1 MIYLIYTFTEGDF
14 YMKKLLSVSL
24 ALLLSLTMF
33 VGCNSGEKDSEGS
46 ENNDSEVVVMDG
58 KIDVLTDI
66 SLVKTLGRTYMA
78 EDNKLWLC
86 YSGTGVDFDFVGT
99 KCTIT
104 IAGDS
109 NATKND
115 PANNARIAIEVNGER
130 IVDDMINDYFKT
142 YTVFESEAE
151 QTVNVKVIKLS
162 ESAMSVCGISKIEV
176 EGSEVKPAAV
186 SDKKIEFIGDS
197 ITCGYGVDD
206 LVKENHFMTSTEDTT
221 KAYAYL
227 TAKALGADYSMVC
240 LSGHGIISGYSN
252 DGNKVENQIMPKF
265 YDYLGFCYGSFDSG
279 KQPQNMEWNHA
290 DYQPDLVVINLGTN
304 DDSYC
309 QNDAEKQLDYK
320 TQYIEFLKHIREVNP
335 DAHILCTLGVMGDR
349 LYPTIESVVADYT
362 AQTGDTNVSSMKFD
376 VQSPA
381 DGYAADWH
389 PTAVTQ
395 QKAADKLTAHIKELM
410 NW

>member
-1 MIYLIYTFTEGDF
+1 
-14 YMKKLLSVSL
+14 MKRLLSASL
-24 ALLLSLTMF
+24 ALVMSLALF
-33 VGCNSGEKDSEGS
+33 AGCGSDTKSNENSQ
-46 ENNDSEVVVMDG
+46 NNDSEVVIMDG
-58 KIDVLTDI
+58 KIDVLSNI
-66 SLVKTLGRTYMA
+66 SLVKTLGRTYYA

-99 KCTIT
+99 KCTVT

-109 NATKND
+109 GATKND

-130 IVDDMINDYFKT
+130 VVDDMINDYFKT
-142 YTVFESEAE
+142 YTVFESDTE
-151 QTVNVKVIKLS
+151 QNVNVKVIKLS

-176 EGSEVKPAAV
+176 EGSDVKPAAV

-206 LVKENHFMTSTEDTT
+206 PVKENHFMTSTEDTT

-265 YDYLGFCYGSFDSG
+265 YDYLGFSYGSFATG

-335 DAHILCTLGVMGDR
+335 DAHILCTLGIMGDR

-389 PTAVTQ
+389 PTDITQ
-395 QKAADKLTAHIKELM
+395 KKAAEKLTAHIKTLM

>member
-1 MIYLIYTFTEGDF
+1 MKRLISATLALV
-14 YMKKLLSVSL
+14 MSL
-24 ALLLSLTMF
+24 ALF
-33 VGCNSGEKDSEGS
+33 AGCGGDTKSNENSQKD
-46 ENNDSEVVVMDG
+46 DSEVVIMDG
-58 KIDVLTDI
+58 KIDVLSNI
-66 SLVKTLGRTYMA
+66 GLVKTLGRTYYA

-109 NATKND
+109 GATKND
-115 PANNARIAIEVNGER
+115 PANNARIAIEVNGQR
-130 IVDDMINDYFKT
+130 VVDDMINDYFKT

-151 QTVNVKVIKLS
+151 QNVNVKVIKLS

-176 EGSEVKPAAV
+176 EGSDVKPAAV

-206 LVKENHFMTSTEDTT
+206 PIKENHFMTLTEDTT

-265 YDYLGFCYGSFDSG
+265 YDYLGFSYGSFASG

-320 TQYIEFLKHIREVNP
+320 TQYIEFIKHIREVNP
-335 DAHILCTLGVMGDR
+335 DAHILCTLGIMGDR

-376 VQSPA
+376 VQSAA

-389 PTAVTQ
+389 PTDITQ
-395 QKAADKLTAHIKELM
+395 KKAAEKLTAHIKTLM

>member
-1 MIYLIYTFTEGDF
+1 
-14 YMKKLLSVSL
+14 MKRLLSASL
-24 ALLLSLTMF
+24 ALVMSLALF
-33 VGCNSGEKDSEGS
+33 AGCGSDTKSNENSQ
-46 ENNDSEVVVMDG
+46 NNDSEVVIMDG
-58 KIDVLTDI
+58 KIDVLSNI
-66 SLVKTLGRTYMA
+66 SLVKTLGRTYYA
-78 EDNKLWLC
+78 EDNKVWLC

-99 KCTIT
+99 KCTVT

-109 NATKND
+109 GATKND

-130 IVDDMINDYFKT
+130 VVDDMINDYFKT
-142 YTVFESEAE
+142 YTVFESDTE
-151 QTVNVKVIKLS
+151 QNVNVKVIKLS

-176 EGSEVKPAAV
+176 EGSDVKPAAV

-206 LVKENHFMTSTEDTT
+206 PVKENHFMTSTEDTT

-265 YDYLGFCYGSFDSG
+265 YDYLGFSYGSFASG

-335 DAHILCTLGVMGDR
+335 DAHILCTLGIMGDR

-389 PTAVTQ
+389 PTDITQ
-395 QKAADKLTAHIKELM
+395 KKAAEKLTAHIKTLM

>member
-1 MIYLIYTFTEGDF
+1 
-14 YMKKLLSVSL
+14 MKRLLSASL
-24 ALLLSLTMF
+24 ALVMSLALF
-33 VGCNSGEKDSEGS
+33 AGCGSDTKSNENSQ
-46 ENNDSEVVVMDG
+46 NNDSEVVIMDG
-58 KIDVLTDI
+58 KIDVLSNI
-66 SLVKTLGRTYMA
+66 SLVKTLGRTYYA

-99 KCTIT
+99 KCTVT

-109 NATKND
+109 GATKND

-130 IVDDMINDYFKT
+130 VVDDMINDYFKT
-142 YTVFESEAE
+142 YTVFESDTE
-151 QTVNVKVIKLS
+151 QNVNVKVIKLS

-176 EGSEVKPAAV
+176 EGSDVKPAAV

-206 LVKENHFMTSTEDTT
+206 PVKENHFMTSTEDTT

-265 YDYLGFCYGSFDSG
+265 YDYLGFSYGSFASG

-335 DAHILCTLGVMGDR
+335 DAHILCTLGIMGDR

-389 PTAVTQ
+389 PTDITQ
-395 QKAADKLTAHIKELM
+395 KKAAEKLTAHIKTLM

>member
-1 MIYLIYTFTEGDF
+1 
-14 YMKKLLSVSL
+14 MKRLLSASL
-24 ALLLSLTMF
+24 ALVMSLALF
-33 VGCNSGEKDSEGS
+33 AGCGSDTKSNENSQ
-46 ENNDSEVVVMDG
+46 NNDSEVVIMDG
-58 KIDVLTDI
+58 KIDVLSNI
-66 SLVKTLGRTYMA
+66 SLVKTLGRTYYA

-99 KCTIT
+99 KCTVT

-109 NATKND
+109 GATKND

-130 IVDDMINDYFKT
+130 VVDDMINDYFKT
-142 YTVFESEAE
+142 YTVFESDTE
-151 QTVNVKVIKLS
+151 QNVNVKAIKLS

-176 EGSEVKPAAV
+176 EGSDVKPAAV

-206 LVKENHFMTSTEDTT
+206 PVKENHFMTSTEDTT

-265 YDYLGFCYGSFDSG
+265 YDYLGFSYGSFASG

-335 DAHILCTLGVMGDR
+335 DAHILCTLGIMGDR

-389 PTAVTQ
+389 PTDITQ
-395 QKAADKLTAHIKELM
+395 KKAAEKLTAHIKTLM